1 MFIFIDTSSNLGTY
15 KCTLPWKA
23 IMWKVSSTQP
33 GGDQL
38 WTDQHLV
45 GVCLFLRLISKKIKD
60 SEQKLEALIRCLDRK
75 WGGLAA
81 AVWHFV

>member
-1 MFIFIDTSSNLGTY
+1 MFILIDTSSNLGTY
-15 KCTLPWKA
+15 KCTLAWKA

-45 GVCLFLRLISKKIKD
+45 GVCLFLRLISKKNQGQWARVR
-60 SEQKLEALIRCLDRK
+60 STHSLFR
-75 WGGLAA
+75 
-81 AVWHFV
+81 